1 MVVAVYRRG
10 LQIDAMTTPTLASVA
25 DQLRDQVVAWRRHLH
40 RHPELSFH
48 EHETARFVEETVR
61 SFGGLEVSRPT
72 TTSVLARLITGRPG
86 PTLAFRA
93 DMDALPIHEETSH
106 DFGST
111 VPGVMHACG
120 HDGHTAVLLGVAR
133 ILTERR
139 DQLTGELRFIFQH
152 AEEVLPGGAQA
163 MVDAGVMDGVD
174 LIVGQHVWATLEQ
187 GQVGFRAGALMAAP
201 DTFFITIRGRGG
213 HAAKPN
219 ETIDPIPVAA
229 QVVMALQTIVS
240 RTVDPIEPAVLSVTQ
255 FHAGTTH
262 NVIPEEAKL
271 VGTVRTFDK
280 ALRAQI
286 PKDMERIIK
295 GISEAHG
302 AEYEFAWQDGYRP
315 VINDAGVTG
324 RVEAVA
330 RRLFGEERVVTL
342 QPNMGGEDFSAFLE
356 KAPGTFFY
364 TGGGNVARGI
374 VHPHHHPKFDID
386 ESSLDLSLR
395 LFVAVADDILGTTP
409 AAR

>member
-1 MVVAVYRRG
+1 
-10 LQIDAMTTPTLASVA
+10 MTTPTLESVA
-25 DQLRDQVVAWRRHLH
+25 AALREQVVAWRRHLH
-40 RHPELSFH
+40 RNPELSFH
-48 EHETARFVEETVR
+48 ERETSRFVAETLEG
-61 SFGGLEVSRPT
+61 FGGLEISRPT
-72 TTSVLARLITGRPG
+72 PTSVLARLITGKPG

-93 DMDALPIHEETSH
+93 DMDALPIHEENSH
-106 DFGST
+106 EFVST

-139 DQLTGELRFIFQH
+139 SELSGELRFIFQH

-174 LIVGQHVWATLEQ
+174 LIVGQHVWSTLEH
-187 GQVGFRAGALMAAP
+187 GQIGVKEGPMMAAP
-201 DTFFITIRGRGG
+201 DTFFITVRGRGG

-219 ETIDPIPVAA
+219 ETIDPIPIAA
-229 QVVMALQTIVS
+229 QIVMAFQTIVS

-280 ALRAQI
+280 DLRVRI
-286 PKDMERIIK
+286 PRDMERIVK
-295 GISEAHG
+295 GITEAHG
-302 AEYEFAWQDGYRP
+302 GDYEFAYQEGYRP
-315 VINDAGVTG
+315 VVNDPKVTA
-324 RVEAVA
+324 RVAEIAT
-330 RRLFGEERVVTL
+330 RLFGESRVVTL
-342 QPNMGGEDFSAFLE
+342 PPNMGGEDFSAFME

-364 TGGGNVARGI
+364 TGGGNAARGI
-374 VHPHHHPKFDID
+374 VHPHHHPRFDID
-386 ESSLDLSLR
+386 ESSLDMSLR
-395 LFVAVADDILGTTP
+395 LFVAVALDVLAPSVG
-409 AAR
+409 

>member
-1 MVVAVYRRG
+1 
-10 LQIDAMTTPTLASVA
+10 MTNLSLESVA
-25 DQLRDQVVAWRRHLH
+25 DALRDQVVAWRRHLH

-48 EHETARFVEETVR
+48 EHETARFVAETLAG
-61 SFGGLEVSRPT
+61 FGGLDLSRPT
-72 TTSVLARLITGRPG
+72 PTSVLARLRTGRPG

-93 DMDALPIHEETSH
+93 DMDALPIHEENGH
-106 DFGST
+106 EFVST

-133 ILTERR
+133 ILTERKAE
-139 DQLTGELRFIFQH
+139 LGGELRFIFQH
-152 AEEVLPGGAQA
+152 AEELLPGGAQA

-174 LIVGQHVWATLEQ
+174 LIVGQHVWATLEH
-187 GQVGFRAGALMAAP
+187 GQIGVKEGPMMASP
-201 DTFFITIRGRGG
+201 DTFYVTVRGKGG

-229 QVVMALQTIVS
+229 QIVMAFQTIVS

-280 ALRAQI
+280 ELRARI
-286 PKDMERIIK
+286 PKDMERIVK
-295 GISEAHG
+295 GITEAHG
-302 AEYEFAWQDGYRP
+302 AEYEFAWQEGYRP
-315 VINDAGVTG
+315 VVNDAKVTA
-324 RVEAVA
+324 RVAAVA
-330 RRLFGEERVVTL
+330 RQLFGDARVVTL
-342 QPNMGGEDFSAFLE
+342 PPNMGGEDFSAFLE

-374 VHPHHHPKFDID
+374 VHPHHHPRFDID

-395 LFVAVADDILGTTP
+395 LFVAVALDVLGPP
-409 AAR
+409 AAG